1 MSDPSCENGGMKT
14 IHVLE
19 FLRRQRGEIIASW
32 GDAELVRRLD
42 GRYELRG
49 GTAEDRQAAREW
61 VSLFLHE
68 AAIAA

>member
-1 MSDPSCENGGMKT
+1 MSDPSCENGAMKM
-14 IHVLE
+14 INVIE
-19 FLRRQRGEIIASW
+19 FLHRQRGEIIASW
-32 GDAELVRRLD
+32 GNAELVRRLD

-49 GTAEDRQAAREW
+49 GTPEERQAAREW